1 MSVTKNSIFRFLSSL
16 GLAIFLL
23 SFIAFGSI
31 FGTIIKQKA
40 NVEEYLS
47 TYSETT
53 YRVIKY
59 IGLDDVFHSYWFIT
73 AIALFAI
80 NLTLCSFNRFSILIK
95 TSEKMVLPDENAL
108 ANMPESFR
116 VDGKNIENTIE
127 TIKKSYKTVYEKED
141 GLILQKGTISRYG
154 VYIIHGSILVIL
166 TGSLIGLIFG
176 FKGYMVLQKGEVKD
190 YVISRGGSSKKIPL
204 GFSLRCK
211 DFQASFYPNGT
222 PKDYVSKVE
231 VLENGKA
238 IMDRE
243 IRVNSPLSYRGINI
257 YQSSYESS
265 PSFLF
270 NIAGERVMLGERET
284 YERDGFFMMVMR
296 FVNSIHNFGP
306 GVLVAYLEQGEP
318 KSTWFLR
325 DVQRLKEQKIL
336 GFDIKLED
344 IKENLFTGLE
354 ITSDPGVWVVWTG
367 FALILF
373 GLYANFF
380 VYFRKIY
387 IRYTSDGL
395 SVAGVAFKNKEAFRD
410 EFEKLK
416 VKVFGNGS

>member
-40 NVEEYLS
+40 DVEEYLS

-53 YRVIKY
+53 YKVIKY
-59 IGLDDVFHSYWFIT
+59 LALDDVFHSYWFIA

-80 NLTLCSFNRFSILIK
+80 NLTLCSYSRFSILIK
-95 TSEKMVLPDENAL
+95 TSKKTVLPDENAL
-108 ANMPESFR
+108 ANMSESFR
-116 VDGKNIENTIE
+116 VAGRNIENTIE
-127 TIKKSYKTVYEKED
+127 TIKKTYKTVYEKED
-141 GLILQKGTISRYG
+141 GLILQRGTISRYG
-154 VYIIHGSILVIL
+154 VYIIHGSILVVL

-176 FKGYMVLQKGEVKD
+176 FKGYMILQKGDVKD
-190 YVISRGGSSKKIPL
+190 YAISRDGPTKKIPL

-211 DFQASFYPNGT
+211 DFQASFYPNGA
-222 PKDYVSKVE
+222 PRDYVSNVE

-243 IRVNSPLSYRGINI
+243 IRVNSPLFYRGINV
-257 YQSSYESS
+257 YQSSYGSS

-270 NIAGERVMLGERET
+270 NIDGERVMLGERET
-284 YERDGFFMMVMR
+284 YEKDGLVMMVMR
-296 FVNSIHNFGP
+296 FANSIHNFGP
-306 GVLVAYLEQGEP
+306 GVLVAYLEQGKP

-325 DVQRLKEQKIL
+325 DLQRLREQKIQ
-336 GFDIKLED
+336 GFNIKLED
-344 IKENLFTGLE
+344 INENLFTGLE
-354 ITSDPGVWVVWTG
+354 ITKDPGVWVVWTG

-395 SVAGVAFKNKEAFRD
+395 FVAGIAFKNKEAFKE

-416 VKVFGNGS
+416 VKVSGNGS